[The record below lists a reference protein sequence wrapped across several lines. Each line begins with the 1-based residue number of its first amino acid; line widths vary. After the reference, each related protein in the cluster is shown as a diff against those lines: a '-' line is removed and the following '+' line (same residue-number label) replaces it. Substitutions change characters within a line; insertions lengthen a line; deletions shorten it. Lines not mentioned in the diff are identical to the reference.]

1 MKQKVILYMAISLN
15 GFIAKSNDDTSWI
28 SKEEWDSYSLAV
40 RTAGNLI
47 VGHRTYNILTKQ
59 PEFSEFKDVK
69 LVVVAEENFQTLT
82 SNHLVAHSPKE
93 ALELL
98 KGFKEVVVAGGGALN
113 ASFAEEN
120 LVDEIFIDI
129 EPIIFGKGIPLFRDK
144 DFVRNLKLVEQKK
157 ISENEIQL
165 HYEVLK

>member
-1 MKQKVILYMAISLN
+1 MKVVLYMAISLN
-15 GFIAKSNDDTSWI
+15 GMIAKSDDDTSWI

-40 RTAGNLI
+40 RNAGCLI

-69 LVVVAEENFQTLT
+69 LVVVAQENFQTLAQ
-82 SNHLVAHSPKE
+82 NHLVAHSPKE
-93 ALELL
+93 ALEIL
-98 KGFKEVVVAGGGALN
+98 KDFEEVVVAGGGALN
-113 ASFAEEN
+113 ASFMEEN

-129 EPIIFGKGIPLFRDK
+129 EPIVLGKGIPLFRDK
-144 DFVRNLKLVEQKK
+144 DFERNLRLVGQKK

-165 HYEVLK
+165 HYEILR